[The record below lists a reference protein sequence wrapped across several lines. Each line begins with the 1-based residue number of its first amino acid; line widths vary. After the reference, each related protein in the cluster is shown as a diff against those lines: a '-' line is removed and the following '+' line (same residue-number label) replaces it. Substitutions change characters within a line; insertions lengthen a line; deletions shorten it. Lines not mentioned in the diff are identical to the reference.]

1 MYITK
6 LYQENLQQSV
16 LNESHMLLTNAS
28 LEILEK
34 N

>member
-16 LNESHMLLTNAS
+16 LNESRMLLTNAS
-28 LEILEK
+28 LEILDK